1 MSKIITYLLV
11 FVTFFISQIML
22 SQSVFDKFDGPD
34 DVKTIIVN
42 KKMFEMMSKVKA
54 NDKETQQY
62 VNLLKK
68 LDNLKVFTSSSPKQ
82 IVEMR
87 STAEK
92 YLKTSGMVELMRVS
106 DGGKN
111 VKIYMRSG
119 ATENSIKELFMFIEG
134 NTRDNETILFSLTGN
149 FNLDEISAL
158 TEQMNLPGGDDLKK
172 ASKGKNK

>member
-1 MSKIITYLLV
+1 MIK
-11 FVTFFISQIML
+11 FVTTLVVFLVSTIMFG
-22 SQSVFDKFDGPD
+22 QSVFDKFDGQEE
-34 DVKTIIVN
+34 VSTIIVN

-68 LDNLKVFTSSSPKQ
+68 LDNLKVFITTSPKQ
-82 IVEMR
+82 IAEMR
-87 STAEK
+87 LTADK
-92 YLKTSGMVELMRVS
+92 YLKTSGMDELMRVS

-111 VKIYMRSG
+111 VKIFMRSG
-119 ATENSIKELFMFIEG
+119 ATENSVRELFMFIEG
-134 NTRDNETILFSLTGN
+134 NAKDNETVLFSLTGN

-172 ASKGKNK
+172 ASKGKK

>member
-1 MSKIITYLLV
+1 MSRIITSLV
-11 FVTFFISQIML
+11 VLAALFISQVL
-22 SQSVFDKFDGPD
+22 FSQSVFDKFDGPE

-68 LDNLKVFTSSSPKQ
+68 LDNLKVFITSSNKQ
-82 IVEMR
+82 TAEMR
-87 STAEK
+87 VTADR
-92 YLKTSGMVELMRVS
+92 YLKTAGMDELMRVS

-119 ATENSIKELFMFIEG
+119 ANDSIVKELFMFIEG
-134 NTRDNETILFSLTGN
+134 NAKDNETVLFSLTGN

-158 TEQMNLPGGDDLKK
+158 TEQMNLPGGDNLKK
-172 ASKGKNK
+172 ASKGKK

>member
-11 FVTFFISQIML
+11 FVTLLISQIM
-22 SQSVFDKFDGPD
+22 SGQSIFDKFDGPD

-68 LDNLKVFTSSSPKQ
+68 LDNLKVFITTSPKQ
-82 IVEMR
+82 ISEMR
-87 STAEK
+87 LTADK
-92 YLKTSGMVELMRVS
+92 YLKNSGMDELMRVS

-119 ATENSIKELFMFIEG
+119 ATENSVKELFMFIEG
-134 NTRDNETILFSLTGN
+134 NTKDNETVLFSLTGN

-158 TEQMNLPGGDDLKK
+158 TEQMNLPGGDNLKK
-172 ASKGKNK
+172 ASKGKK

>member
-11 FVTFFISQIML
+11 FVTLLISQIMS
-22 SQSVFDKFDGPD
+22 SQSIFDKFDGPD

-62 VNLLKK
+62 VSLLKK
-68 LDNLKVFTSSSPKQ
+68 LENLKVFITSSPKQ
-82 IVEMR
+82 IAEMR
-87 STAEK
+87 SMADK
-92 YLKTSGMVELMRVS
+92 YLKTSGMDELMRIS

-119 ATENSIKELFMFIEG
+119 ATENSVKELFMFIEG
-134 NTRDNETILFSLTGN
+134 NAKDNETVLFSLTGN
-149 FNLDEISAL
+149 FNLDEIAAL

-172 ASKGKNK
+172 ASKGKK

>member
-11 FVTFFISQIML
+11 FVTLLISQIMS
-22 SQSVFDKFDGPD
+22 SQSIFDKFDGPD

-62 VNLLKK
+62 VSLLKK
-68 LDNLKVFTSSSPKQ
+68 LENLKVFITSSPKQ
-82 IVEMR
+82 IAEMR
-87 STAEK
+87 STADK
-92 YLKTSGMVELMRVS
+92 YLKTSGMDELMRIS

-119 ATENSIKELFMFIEG
+119 ATENSVKELFMFIEG
-134 NTRDNETILFSLTGN
+134 NAKDNETVLFSLTGN
-149 FNLDEISAL
+149 FNLDEIAAL

-172 ASKGKNK
+172 ASKGKK